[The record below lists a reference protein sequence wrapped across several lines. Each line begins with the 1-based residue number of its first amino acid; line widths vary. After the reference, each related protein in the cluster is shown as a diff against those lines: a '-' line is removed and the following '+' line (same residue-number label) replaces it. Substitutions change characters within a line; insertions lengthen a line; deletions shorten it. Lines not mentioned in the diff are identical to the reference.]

1 MKKNRIYSFL
11 LCFLMMLSLCS
22 ALTASVLAKYVKETT
37 APWGSDME
45 IDYTVNNVFTVTNQE
60 ELFAA
65 INQGYTYVQ
74 LDKNIENPLIITQNA
89 ENLHTDLILDLNGIE
104 IQRNGHDPILNI
116 IEGVR
121 LTVVD
126 TSEEQT
132 GGLYNPVGSV
142 FNITGGTLTVA
153 AGEFESGPRYSEY
166 YSYNHEVL
174 QNSGT
179 TKRTLVEDTAQLVN
193 YKTHDRIND
202 NWSTAKPQTAPIIKS
217 YPEKTGGIVYKH
229 GNLYFDKEIKKG
241 ATTIKADTYCYY
253 FTSNNNLAAVNDPA
267 MADWSYSYW
276 VEESTYE
283 YVGISLPDGANEEEY
298 LEIIIYG
305 YENTIQGV
313 PKDEGKPEEYYAA
326 IQMQKGSLE
335 VQTGD
340 FRSYFGVNTTACV
353 NAMGGSIAVKEG
365 TFSSRIPNATS
376 TTSGTGT
383 VATKEIDAD
392 AFKDDYFNTFNWSNT
407 ANGALAK
414 AGEAYCILNGGN
426 ASVAIGV
433 GQFYSSNNNTVN
445 MRNGVLTVGQ
455 GSFTKQSTQPL
466 NAYAD
471 EGTKAP
477 QDKAAAIHMEQG
489 TLTIK
494 EAQYS
499 ISGAYNC
506 AIYMENGKL
515 SVEDSSYNVK
525 GDYAYGIYSAVSGQD
540 NFTVTNTSFELDGDN
555 QVGIHSSKGKILLS
569 ATTTQNISLTGSNSK
584 GVEVVNGGSVEST
597 KYNYTLTGGDSY
609 GLYSTDGTITMT
621 GGNVNLT
628 GGTSTGIYAET
639 GGINMSGNVTLKG
652 ATSIGLHTESGEI
665 TMSDGDILLEGINSK
680 GIYAQTGTIS
690 MSGNVTLRG
699 ATSIGIHTESGRIT
713 MSGGDISLDGT
724 NSKGIYSAGGNVSM
738 EGGRITLLSNVT
750 CYGVYVAPESFNQGG
765 SSVQGGLTLENV
777 LISVGYSKLLDVNGT
792 ETGNNPNS
800 TTKNSGTVASSV
812 GVFFTGANADA
823 VIALHN
829 SKIFCNEVGIALN
842 RGLLNVT
849 NGCTIK
855 TEKASAIAIFGGQLT
870 FADGQDA
877 IYNVTSQN
885 TRTKNDVEAGSDKH
899 TNIYNLTLPK
909 LNGNNLT
916 AQNYQNTDGI
926 YLEGGSFTC
935 NGQLNL
941 IHSGLANQRN
951 VTRSG
956 GTDYQYYNK
965 IQTNSYAVR
974 VVGGSVTMLKGSITA
989 NVGGGVFCSQVKA
1002 DVVSSIT
1009 MGDATSTVDS
1019 IKITTTGT
1027 SHDGGNYKPTRD
1039 ASDGGWNMPYN
1050 RTGGEAIEL
1059 QGGNITVYNGTFTAA
1074 FGNGVLAKGD
1084 GLITMKNGI
1093 VRGNHPAQGFNDKSG
1108 PASCYGLKV
1117 LGGATVV
1124 IENGTYD
1131 GGNGG
1136 AFVTG
1141 IGNYEPNTSLAT
1153 LIQGKNSAKVRVY
1166 AGTFGGEST
1175 RDAFTVYDYSDVVLG
1190 AYGVDYNG
1198 AIERNDLI
1206 KTSVNDGNNGAS
1218 LAVCSFVGSNRL
1230 AKEKTFVRIYY
1241 GTYEARNN
1249 GAIWNTDG
1257 FAKIVVYNTKTNQT
1271 MGINSPANSGS
1282 WRVFT
1287 LENNAQTVY
1296 FSE

>member
-1 MKKNRIYSFL
+1 MKKKSRLYAILACL
-11 LCFLMMLSLCS
+11 LMLL
-22 ALTASVLAKYVKETT
+22 SVYTTLVAHTLSKYMQETT
-37 APWGSDME
+37 APWGDEEE
-45 IDYTVNNVFTVTNQE
+45 IDYTVNSVFVVRNQD

-65 INQGYTYVQ
+65 INHGYTYVQ
-74 LDKNIENPLIITQNA
+74 LDKDIDNPLIVTQKA
-89 ENLHTDLILDLNGIE
+89 ETLNNDLILDLNGIE
-104 IQRNGHDPILNI
+104 IQRNGSDPILNI
-116 IEGVR
+116 KERVR

-142 FNITGGTLTVA
+142 FNIIGGTLTVV
-153 AGEFESGPRYSEY
+153 AGKFESGPRYSEY

-174 QNSGT
+174 SQQDP
-179 TKRTLVEDTAQLVN
+179 TKRTLVDATAQQVN
-193 YKTHDRIND
+193 FVRYNDGTPTASTRIN
-202 NWSTAKPQTAPIIKS
+202 APIIQS
-217 YPEKTGGIVYKH
+217 YPTKTGEILYKH
-229 GNLYFDKEIKKG
+229 GNLYFDKAVTKG
-241 ATTIKADTYCYY
+241 FTIPADTYCYY
-253 FTSNNNLAAVNDPA
+253 CTSKDGSATVNDPTA
-267 MADWSYSYW
+267 ASWSYSYW
-276 VEESTYE
+276 VNVSDYK
-283 YVGISLPDGANEEEY
+283 YVGASLPAGADKDDY
-298 LEIIIYG
+298 LEIKIYG
-305 YENTIQGV
+305 YEGTISGA
-313 PKDEGKPEEYYAA
+313 KAKIDAKEYYAA
-326 IQMQKGSLE
+326 IQMQKGALE
-335 VQTGD
+335 VQSGD
-340 FRSYFGVNTTACV
+340 FLSYFGVNTTACV
-353 NAMGGSIAVKEG
+353 NAMGGTITVKEG
-365 TFSSRIPNATS
+365 NFSSRVPNATLN
-376 TTSGTGT
+376 TQNT
-383 VATKEIDAD
+383 VLLKETDAD
-392 AFKDDYFNTFNWSNT
+392 AFKNDYFNKYRWANETNT
-407 ANGALAK
+407 EGAQAR
-414 AGEAYCILNGGN
+414 AGESYCILNGGD
-426 ASVAIGV
+426 AKVTIGA

-445 MRNGVLTVGQ
+445 MQNGVLTVGE
-455 GSFTKQSTQPL
+455 GTFTKRNTLSLTSHQSGT
-466 NAYAD
+466 D
-471 EGTKAP
+471 EP
-477 QDKAAAIHMEQG
+477 QDKAAAIHMTQG
-489 TLTIK
+489 ELTVRNTS
-494 EAQYS
+494 YS
-499 ISGAYNC
+499 VIGNYTC
-506 AIYMENGKL
+506 GIYMENGTL
-515 SVEDSSYNVK
+515 RVENSSYNVQ
-525 GDYAYGIYSAVSGQD
+525 GNNTYGIYSAVTGLD
-540 NFTVTNTSFELDGDN
+540 AFTVTDTSFELSDGNN
-555 QVGIHSSKGKILLS
+555 QVGIHSTNGRVVLT
-569 ATTTQNISLTGSNSK
+569 ATGTEKVISLTGSNSK

-639 GGINMSGNVTLKG
+639 GTINMSGNVTLNG
-652 ATSIGLHTESGEI
+652 TTSVGLHTESGRI
-665 TMSDGDILLEGINSK
+665 TMSGGDIWLDGTNSK

-690 MSGNVTLRG
+690 MSGNVTLKG

-750 CYGVYVAPESFNQGG
+750 CYGVYVAPESFTQGD

-777 LISVGYSKLLDVNGT
+777 LISVGYSKLLDVNGN
-792 ETGNNPNS
+792 ETGNNNPNS
-800 TTKNSGTVASSV
+800 TTKSSGTVASSV

-842 RGLLNVT
+842 RGVLNVT

-870 FADGQDA
+870 FADGQGA

-885 TRTKNDVEAGSDKH
+885 TRTKNDVEEGNNKY

-926 YLEGGSFTC
+926 YLEDGSFTC

-941 IHSGLANQRN
+941 THTGLANQRIVN
-951 VTRSG
+951 G
-956 GTDYQYYNK
+956 NYQYFDD

-974 VVGGSVTMLKGSITA
+974 VVGGSVKMLKGSITA
-989 NVGGGVFCSQVKA
+989 NVGGGVFCSQDKEG
-1002 DVVSSIT
+1002 VVSSIT
-1009 MGDATSTVDS
+1009 MGDATSTEDS
-1019 IKITTTGT
+1019 IKITTTGI

-1039 ASDGGWNMPYN
+1039 ASDDRWNMPYN

-1084 GLITMKNGI
+1084 GEVTIKNGI

-1117 LGGATVV
+1117 LGGATVI
-1124 IENGTYD
+1124 IENGKFD

-1141 IGNYEPNTSLAT
+1141 IGNYEPNTSLET
-1153 LIQGKNSAKVRVY
+1153 LIKGKNRAKVRVF
-1166 AGTFGGEST
+1166 AGIFGGENT

-1190 AYGVDYNG
+1190 AHGNDYNG
-1198 AIERNDLI
+1198 QTARKDLI
-1206 KTSVNDGNNGAS
+1206 QMMVNDGNNGAS
-1218 LAVCSFVGSNRL
+1218 LAVCSFVSSNRL
-1230 AKEKTFVRIYY
+1230 EKDQTLVEIYY
-1241 GTYEARNN
+1241 GTYEARIN

-1257 FAKIVVYNTKTNQT
+1257 FAKIVAYNTRTDQT
-1271 MGINSPANSGS
+1271 IGINSPANSGS